1 MTRRVQ
7 RLAAGLA
14 TAGIVV
20 TAGALS
26 TATAQPPPQV
36 KVTVQ
41 FGRSGAQS
49 RDSVQGAGGVIVTER
64 GRVRPRGPIAAE
76 STQTSVRQST
86 GIFTLVQDGGESTL
100 TVATQVPYAQ
110 VQFFHDYASGAGYLA
125 SGVVFRE
132 VGTSLKVHATVLPGR
147 QIRVRLTPSISW
159 LAADGSGAIEFA
171 DAATELVVP
180 SGQPVVLGGA
190 TSQTHAVTRQIL
202 GMAVDDSTSETT
214 VVLTAV
220 ALGGR

>member
-1 MTRRVQ
+1 MTTRVPRR
-7 RLAAGLA
+7 AAVVLLGL
-14 TAGIVV
+14 VV
-20 TAGALS
+20 AAAALS
-26 TATAQPPPQV
+26 TAAAQPPQQV

-41 FGRSGAQS
+41 FSRSGAQS

-64 GRVRPRGPIAAE
+64 GRVRPRGQVAAE
-76 STQTSVRQST
+76 SAQTKVRQST

-110 VQFFHDYASGAGYLA
+110 VQYFREYASGAGYLA
-125 SGVVFRE
+125 TGVVFRE
-132 VGTSLKVHATVLPGR
+132 VGTSLKVRAAVLAGGR
-147 QIRVRLTPSISW
+147 IRVRLTPSISW

-171 DAATELVVP
+171 EAATELVVA

-202 GMAVDDSTSETT
+202 GLGASDTASETT
-214 VVLTAV
+214 VTLTAL
-220 ALGGR
+220 ALGAR